1 MISSCLSAQHASGVA
16 MVAASQS
23 VGRFSGCQSFAAADP
38 LRVDIC
44 VSFRPNS
51 VIIPGVPRSKKK
63 PDIRFLMHTVFL
75 SDIFYKI
82 RIENPIA
89 NMDDRSANAAAE
101 QVRVQPAAAL
111 GRQHE
116 SNVRPRPLGDCHPPL
131 AIRIGRRRAG
141 GKYVVVVVLPPGL
154 RALTSSAIDLVAG
167 AGAGQ
172 MGQH

>member
-1 MISSCLSAQHASGVA
+1 MCLLPAQFSHHSRRSS
-16 MVAASQS
+16 
-23 VGRFSGCQSFAAADP
+23 
-38 LRVDIC
+38 IEK
-44 VSFRPNS
+44 N
-51 VIIPGVPRSKKK
+51 

-116 SNVRPRPLGDCHPPL
+116 SNASR
-131 AIRIGRRRAG
+131 
-141 GKYVVVVVLPPGL
+141 
-154 RALTSSAIDLVAG
+154 
-167 AGAGQ
+167 
-172 MGQH
+172 